1 MYNEEQK
8 LRSLEGLGYVAACM
22 IAVGGVWDSTAL
34 KYFNLL
40 GLVFAIIVIIRL
52 MVMNVAMGLVR
63 RMYDSPMALD
73 ADLPP
78 ALEETLTI

>member
-1 MYNEEQK
+1 MYNEERR
-8 LRSLEGLGYVAACM
+8 LRSLEGLGYIAACM

-52 MVMNVAMGLVR
+52 MVMSISMGLVR
-63 RMYDSPMALD
+63 MLYEPSGGLD
-73 ADLPP
+73 AD
-78 ALEETLTI
+78 AASLEDSLTI